1 MSMQISSIAVNCP
14 PASGSQPASGVFTA
28 SVETVEGA
36 PVINVL
42 RDGELLFDFKIF
54 ELPPVPT

>member
-1 MSMQISSIAVNCP
+1 MSTLISSISINCP
-14 PASGSQPASGVFTA
+14 PASGSQPASGVFTT

-42 RDGELLFDFKIF
+42 RDGELLLNFKIF
-54 ELPPVPT
+54 ELPPA